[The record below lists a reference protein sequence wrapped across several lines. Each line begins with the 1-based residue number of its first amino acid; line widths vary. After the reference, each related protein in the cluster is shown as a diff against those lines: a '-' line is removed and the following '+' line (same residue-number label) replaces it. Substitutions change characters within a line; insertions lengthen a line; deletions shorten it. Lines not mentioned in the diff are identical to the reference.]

1 MGHENKVN
9 RYFNDNDISKISYSQ
24 FVAKAII
31 TTIRHTVDV
40 MWLLLM
46 YLCDPVTWS
55 FEL

>member
-40 MWLLLM
+40 M
-46 YLCDPVTWS
+46 
-55 FEL
+55 